1 MVTPG
6 TPNTEPEG
14 SSAQTAIA
22 VGAGSVIGATLLVA
36 AAPVVLPIVGLG
48 AIAAAV
54 TPLVGGVIGGLVGWG
69 VGGKTK

>member
-1 MVTPG
+1 MADNEPKETP
-6 TPNTEPEG
+6 G

-22 VGAGSVIGATLLVA
+22 VGAGAVIGATLLVA

-54 TPLVGGVIGGLVGWG
+54 TPIVGGVLGGLGGWWA
-69 VGGKTK
+69 GGKK